1 MRGASAATLVLKL
14 GKDSTL
20 DLALDS
26 ALARVAPDEIVCTR
40 FGAPMTRRILAC
52 LLPDRWLNDE
62 VINCYLRLIQER
74 SGNRCWCPGSFFWLK
89 LEKEGHAGVQR
100 WARRAKVDVSSLQA
114 ILLAIHREGTH
125 WGLGVLD
132 LQGRALRYFDSL
144 GIAPPLSLAARLNE
158 YLEGEI
164 HAWRWGFD
172 FSPLPMLHDK
182 EAPRQQNG
190 SDCGV
195 LLCKYA
201 ERFMAEAP
209 VRFDTCPKATE
220 RIRLAIASAILRGRL
235 GYHE

>member
-1 MRGASAATLVLKL
+1 MGDTQ
-14 GKDSTL
+14 DSGL
-20 DLALDS
+20 
-26 ALARVAPDEIVCTR
+26 P
-40 FGAPMTRRILAC
+40 
-52 LLPDRWLNDE
+52 LPDRWLNDE

-182 EAPRQQNG
+182 EAPRQQ
-190 SDCGV
+190 
-195 LLCKYA
+195 
-201 ERFMAEAP
+201 MAPIVVSSFVSTPSVSWRKPQCALTRVP
-209 VRFDTCPKATE
+209 R
-220 RIRLAIASAILRGRL
+220 
-235 GYHE
+235 